1 MDSSPALMDKSSP
14 VDLYYQLGN
23 SLMQAIPVV
32 YDTRFT
38 QNFNT
43 LGQGQQSLFIP
54 PSNGINKVMIVLEYL
69 PSALAAAAA
78 APGAYALPRGW
89 GYQALQTL
97 SWRISGSQQYF
108 ASSAQVL
115 ASNMRKC
122 RTKTQRDAILSLGG
136 NECKTAADFSRPQ
149 RAYIPLSF
157 FTAPSVD
164 GLDCPVASD
173 ILGSQIQLTCI
184 VNPTSLFW
192 LSNPNYGDALPTVVP
207 TSFTN
212 AFWTV
217 EQLSMMDRGMSLASR
232 PKPEVNLDTETY
244 VQAIRSFDQQE
255 LTATIDAKDG
265 VQTVNVNGFM
275 SGQVRGL
282 QLWLTP
288 KAPIDVNAVG
298 GPVVDSN
305 GLDGQT
311 ALWYV
316 PDAVRCI
323 FAGQIYADYQ
333 AGSSAAWNLI
343 DGTSPNIVDG
353 SYLQGV
359 APVAPATTG
368 TITSYG
374 TGSQWVLLP
383 FSQPTHNDYE
393 ADIMVSGL
401 RITNGSVQLQLV
413 APYLATQPTG
423 LAAANFWTV
432 HVVPILN
439 SAIAY
444 SRGSATLLIG

>member
-1 MDSSPALMDKSSP
+1 MEKSSP

-23 SLMQAIPVV
+23 SLVQAIPVV

-54 PSNGINKVMIVLEYL
+54 PSNGINKVMIVLEYSVAEL
-69 PSALAAAAA
+69 AALAAV
-78 APGAYALPRGW
+78 PGAYCLPRGW

-97 SWRISGSQQYF
+97 SFRISGSQQYF
-108 ASSAQVL
+108 ASAAQVL

-149 RAYIPLSF
+149 RAYIPMSF

-164 GLDCPVASD
+164 GLDCPIASD

-184 VNPTSLFW
+184 VNPASVFF
-192 LSNPNYGDALPTVVP
+192 LSNPLYNSPLVLPSAAVP

-255 LTATIDAKDG
+255 LTATINADST

-282 QLWLTP
+282 QVWLTP
-288 KAPIDVNAVG
+288 AAPINDAAAA
-298 GPVVDSN
+298 GP
-305 GLDGQT
+305 
-311 ALWYV
+311 A
-316 PDAVRCI
+316 PDANGVVGQSAIWYAPDSVRCI

-343 DGTSPNIVDG
+343 DGTSPNIVDS
-353 SYLQGV
+353 SYLYGV
-359 APVAPATTG
+359 AAVAPATTG
-368 TITSYG
+368 TLASQG

-383 FSQPTHNDYE
+383 FSQPSHNDFE
-393 ADIMVSGL
+393 ADLMVSGL

-413 APYLATQPTG
+413 APYLATAPATP
-423 LAAANFWTV
+423 ANFWTV

-439 SAIAY
+439 AAVAY

>member
-1 MDSSPALMDKSSP
+1 MDSSPALMEKSSP

-23 SLMQAIPVV
+23 SLVQAIPVV

-43 LGQGQQSLFIP
+43 KSSGQQSLFIP

-69 PSALAAAAA
+69 PAALANAAAN
-78 APGAYALPRGW
+78 PGAYALPRGW
-89 GYQALQTL
+89 GYQALTTL
-97 SWRISGSQQYF
+97 SFRISGSQQYF
-108 ASSAQVL
+108 ASGAQVL
-115 ASNMRKC
+115 ASNLRKC

-149 RAYIPLSF
+149 RAYIPMSF

-184 VNPTSLFW
+184 VAPPSSFW
-192 LSNPNYGDALPTVVP
+192 LSNPLYNSPLVLPAGVVP
-207 TSFTN
+207 NEFSN

-244 VQAIRSFDQQE
+244 VQSIRSFDQQE
-255 LTATIDAKDG
+255 LTATINADAT
-265 VQTVNVNGFM
+265 VQTVNINGFM

-282 QLWLTP
+282 QVWLTP
-288 KAPIDVNAVG
+288 ALPVDINAGAVG
-298 GPVVDSN
+298 AS
-305 GLDGQT
+305 GLVGQSQ
-311 ALWYV
+311 LWYV

-323 FAGQIYADYQ
+323 FAGQVYADYQ
-333 AGSSAAWNLI
+333 SGSSQAWNLI
-343 DGTSPNIVDG
+343 DGTSPNIVEG
-353 SYLQGV
+353 SYLFGV
-359 APVAPATTG
+359 VPAAPATTG
-368 TITSYG
+368 TISSYG
-374 TGSQWVLLP
+374 TSSQWVLLP
-383 FSQPTHNDYE
+383 FAQPTHNDYE

-401 RITNGSVQLQLV
+401 RITNGSVQLQMV
-413 APYLATQPTG
+413 APYLTTQPVVP
-423 LAAANFWTV
+423 ANFWTV
-432 HVVPILN
+432 HVVPIFN